1 MHDQTVRVLEDALSE
16 GLFNISGNATL
27 PAEHHIVLRLLG
39 YELIAMADQNAP
51 ATEYDRVKASEE
63 VCTDGSSS
71 EWTAAA
77 WITSCGVASPV
88 ATALLTGG
96 AHKGNEL
103 AALRALLGASQEE
116 LAERL
121 RAAGVVETLA
131 ALLHRELP
139 QLAARQVTSA
149 ELHGKFAQDGGAFT
163 MRFGDLSTFYGEQIS
178 R

>member
-1 MHDQTVRVLEDALSE
+1 M
-16 GLFNISGNATL
+16 
-27 PAEHHIVLRLLG
+27 
-39 YELIAMADQNAP
+39 MADQNAP

-63 VCTDGSSS
+63 VCTDGSSSEWTAAHCEWTAPHCEWTGPSS